1 MGWRGFWLCSM
12 LLTSTASGFDEGKVD
27 WDGKFEF
34 IDFCSTC
41 HNRFLRR
48 GAFFTWCESNYNL
61 KSFLLFDF
69 FAF

>member
-34 IDFCSTC
+34 IDFCSTF
-41 HNRFLRR
+41 HITGFLEEGRFLL
-48 GAFFTWCESNYNL
+48 GVKAIMI
-61 KSFLLFDF
+61 
-69 FAF
+69 